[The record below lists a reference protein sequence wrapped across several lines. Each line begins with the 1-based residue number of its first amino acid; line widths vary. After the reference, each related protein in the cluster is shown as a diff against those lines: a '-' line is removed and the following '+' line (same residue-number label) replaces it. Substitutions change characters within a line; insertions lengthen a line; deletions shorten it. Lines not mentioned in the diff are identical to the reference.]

1 MKLQCHFPKFFPLRS
16 LPCRQ
21 LEINIPNV
29 WYFYEYYL
37 TTKICQEKNYGIS
50 HENSAG
56 RKDHHEKGKGKE
68 RQGKNRGQINGE
80 LDSFPGDHLSIL
92 F

>member
-1 MKLQCHFPKFFPLRS
+1 MVFLRI
-16 LPCRQ
+16 L
-21 LEINIPNV
+21 LNH
-29 WYFYEYYL
+29 
-37 TTKICQEKNYGIS
+37 KNFVKKNEGIS
-50 HENSAG
+50 HEKGAG